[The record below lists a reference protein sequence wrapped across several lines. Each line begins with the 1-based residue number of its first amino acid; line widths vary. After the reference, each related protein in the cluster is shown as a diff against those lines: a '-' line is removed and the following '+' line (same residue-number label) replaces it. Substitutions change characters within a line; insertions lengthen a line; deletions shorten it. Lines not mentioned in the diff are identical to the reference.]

1 MTELNISNSSKKK
14 KNTEKEERLPNLF
27 YETSITLIPKQG
39 KDRTR
44 KKLQADIPD
53 EYRFKILKKIL
64 AYQLSSTLFFL
75 GISCILFNSYVYSII
90 VVSIL
95 QMTTTMLVTEF

>member
-1 MTELNISNSSKKK
+1 MSDRTELKLFQKKK
-14 KNTEKEERLPNLF
+14 KNTEKEERLPNSF

-64 AYQLSSTLFFL
+64 AYPLRSTLFFFRH
-75 GISCILFNSYVYSII
+75 IMHFI
-90 VVSIL
+90 
-95 QMTTTMLVTEF
+95 